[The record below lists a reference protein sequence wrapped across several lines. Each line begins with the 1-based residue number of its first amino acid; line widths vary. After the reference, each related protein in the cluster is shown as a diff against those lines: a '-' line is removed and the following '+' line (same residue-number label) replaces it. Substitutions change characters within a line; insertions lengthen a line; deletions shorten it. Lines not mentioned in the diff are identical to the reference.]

1 MGDTLNIPYKVIF
14 PQKTTILSE
23 KNTIGIILQAT

>member
-14 PQKTTILSE
+14 SQKNTILSE
-23 KNTIGIILQAT
+23 KNAICIILQAT